1 MFSHQG
7 LLRQIDQVKDK
18 EILTLKFHQFLLVN
32 QLTMR
37 FELINLVY
45 NNF

>member
-7 LLRQIDQVKDK
+7 LLLQIDQVEDK
-18 EILTLKFHQFLLVN
+18 EIQTLKFHQFLLVN

-37 FELINLVY
+37 FELIKFSL
-45 NNF
+45 